1 MTQRSGKFTRG
12 SAVFEELR
20 AARDGDGYV
29 LTEGNRVEICHH
41 GGATSLG
48 LPREEILANADL
60 IVAAFNAA
68 TTAENIG
75 YDGQAAVEAL
85 PELLRVLHLYVYPG
99 GFEGRPASTEQREQ
113 GIATLA
119 ACRKWSRPNERPTP

>member
-20 AARDGDGYV
+20 AVHDGDGYV

-41 GGATSLG
+41 GGAQSLG
-48 LPREEILANADL
+48 LPRDEVLANANL

-68 TTAENIG
+68 TTAEDMG

-85 PELLRVLHLYVYPG
+85 PELLRALWRVGHEPIGHPEASHSEVLTQ
-99 GFEGRPASTEQREQ
+99 ATDIAREV
-113 GIATLA
+113 LA
-119 ACRKWSRPNERPTP
+119 ACCAKEPGK